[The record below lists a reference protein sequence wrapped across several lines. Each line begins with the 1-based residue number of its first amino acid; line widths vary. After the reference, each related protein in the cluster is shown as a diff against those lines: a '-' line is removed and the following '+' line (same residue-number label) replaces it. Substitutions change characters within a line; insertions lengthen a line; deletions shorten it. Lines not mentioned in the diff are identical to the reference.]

1 MSELVAPII
10 PSGQDNKS
18 PQILLEGL
26 RTGLAFFSQAAQ
38 NRRQTES
45 DIAHLALQEKMASE
59 AHDLDQQKIN
69 LASEMVPYE
78 KRLKEA
84 QADLASEHATAFA
97 DGTATA
103 AQNKIRYNRQ
113 KQVLFNEINDTT
125 KKLQLDDPNFQTKE
139 PMAFAA
145 NVMKFKDMYGLAPMT
160 EVQGAIK
167 KYQSIADSQR
177 IVIRPNAVRDANGA
191 WVTGEPRNVPIWK
204 IAKNLQDP
212 DAREQT
218 MNDLR
223 ASGHITET
231 EENVP
236 GTPGK
241 IFGSWWPD
249 APTTKKV
256 EKRSQA
262 MDRLLQNK
270 TEFQH
275 EKSRVP
281 AVMMPS
287 SSSQGTAPTA
297 LPAETDETAPAPAG
311 VDGADPTDLYS
322 ANGKQPDYGPDME
335 ATRKQA
341 VAALRRGASPKA
353 VTERWQGMGFDP
365 ASLWTT

>member
-1 MSELVAPII
+1 MDLVAPIV
-10 PSGQDNKS
+10 PDAQKNRS
-18 PQILLEGL
+18 PDILLDSL
-26 RTGLAFFSQAAQ
+26 RTGLAFFSQTAQ
-38 NRRQTES
+38 QRRQTQS
-45 DIAHLALQEKMASE
+45 DIAHLALQERLASE
-59 AHDLDQQKIN
+59 QHDIDQQKIN
-69 LASEMVPYE
+69 LATEMVPYE
-78 KRLKEA
+78 KKLKEA
-84 QADLASEHATAFA
+84 QATLAFDHASAYA

-103 AQNKIRYNRQ
+103 AQNKLRFNRQ
-113 KQVLFNEINDTT
+113 QEALYKEINDTT
-125 KKLQLDDPNFQTKE
+125 RKLELDNPMFQTKE
-139 PMAFAA
+139 PMQFAA
-145 NVMKFKDMYGLAPMT
+145 NVMKFKDMYGMASDKRI
-160 EVQGAIK
+160 QDAIK
-167 KYQSIADSQR
+167 KYQGIADSQR

-236 GTPGK
+236 GVPGK

-256 EKRSQA
+256 EKRSA
-262 MDRLLQNK
+262 TMDRLLKNK

-275 EKSRVP
+275 ERSRVP
-281 AVMMPS
+281 SVMMPS

-297 LPAETDETAPAPAG
+297 LPETDETAPPAAG

-322 ANGKQPDYGPDME
+322 AVVKQPDYGPDIE
-335 ATRKQA
+335 AMRKQA

-365 ASLWTT
+365 ASLWAT